1 MDIGERK
8 GDNANDCKAQPMT
21 KPESLFLVNTTSKP
35 AVRSEF
41 VTVDGEPYI
50 CIRHVDQLDPF
61 LMSVVSDSDHWLFV
75 GSNSPFTAGR
85 IDPDNALFPYQTVDK
100 ILRHSDT
107 SGALSILLV
116 RKGDRWALW
125 EPWQASGRIY
135 HIDRHLYK
143 HIYGAGVIFEEINH
157 DLGLRFRW
165 SLSTCEPYGFVR
177 ECLLECL
184 GDATPVEV
192 RYLDGWH
199 QLLPPG
205 VDQETFA
212 RLSYLTEAYMR
223 HECVDEGSLGIFT
236 LNAAITDR
244 AEACE
249 SLRAACAWSIGHA
262 HPVVLLSK
270 RQVPAFCRGEF
281 VQPEREIRGE
291 FGNYLVADSMTIA
304 PGRPHHWFTVADTR
318 LDHSALVRLQDQ
330 LKEPLDLERSL
341 RQSLAA
347 NRNNLR
353 RRIAAA
359 DGLQQTADQSA
370 SVHHFANVLFNCMR
384 GGTFNDS
391 YRFPGKDLASFISA
405 HSTTVYASHQQWLEE
420 LPEFLTLAQLHQEVA
435 KRNDIHLSR
444 LAHEYLPLSFSRRH
458 GDPSRPWNR
467 FDIHIKD
474 EQGRPLYAYQGNW
487 RDIFQNWES
496 LAQSYPSWLEQMI
509 RVFLNASTA
518 DGYNPYRITRNGVD
532 WEISDPK
539 DPWSHIGYWGDHQ
552 IIYLLRLLESQERF
566 QPGQLASQLRAET
579 CVYTHVPYEIDGFD
593 EIVADPQHTITFN
606 HSLHQLLMSRNRQL
620 GADGKL
626 LTDDRGE
633 IILVSLAEKLLVP
646 LLVKLGN
653 FVPGGGIWLNTQRPE
668 WNDANNALA
677 GWGLSMVT
685 VCHLRRYLAFC
696 DRIFAA
702 SGNKPVPL
710 SAPVARLLAEIT
722 SLLRDAAKQAGAGFD
737 DASRFHLMEALG
749 RAGETHRRAIY
760 NGGKNDRK
768 IVPLG
773 ALRGLVEAA
782 LPVIESTMR
791 ANRRRDG
798 LFHSY
803 NVLHLD
809 GDRARVAHLYPMLEG
824 QVAVL
829 SSGLL
834 KSAEALAVL
843 RALRASALYRAD
855 QHSYLLY
862 PDRELPSFLSRNTL
876 TGAPPLN
883 DPSIFVADEQEQWHF
898 QADLRSAS
906 DVAKRLDRLQAD
918 DDTRKAVLELWEATF
933 SHSEF
938 TGRSGTF
945 FAFEGLG
952 SIYWHMVVKLLLAV
966 QECHREALRK
976 GSDPEVTKALAEAY
990 DDVRQGLG
998 FCKTP
1003 DAYGAFPTDPYSHS
1017 PRHRGAQQPGMTGQ
1031 VKEEILTRWGELG
1044 IVVEDGRLNFAPRL
1058 LHQAEFFS
1066 SPQRLLYLDMQNREQ
1081 SRELPANSLGFTYCQ
1096 VPVSYQLADAASI
1109 LVERA
1114 DGTQET
1120 IRGSALGDTDS
1131 VSVLTRNGKI
1141 SRLTVFVP
1149 RAELRP

>member
-1 MDIGERK
+1 
-8 GDNANDCKAQPMT
+8 MT
-21 KPESLFLVNTTSKP
+21 KPESLFVVNTASEPT
-35 AVRSEF
+35 VRSEF
-41 VTVDGEPYI
+41 VTVDGDPYI
-50 CIRHVDQLDPF
+50 CIRHVDQLNPF

-85 IDPDNALFPYQTVDK
+85 IDPDHALFPYQTADK
-100 ILRHSDT
+100 ILRHADT
-107 SGALSILLV
+107 SGALSVLLV
-116 RKGDRWALW
+116 RAGERWALW
-125 EPWQASGRIY
+125 EPWQASGRVY
-135 HIDRHLYK
+135 RIDRHLYK
-143 HIYGAGVIFEEINH
+143 HIHGVSVIFEEINH

-165 SLSTCEPYGFVR
+165 NLSTCEPYGFVR
-177 ECLLECL
+177 ECVLDRLH
-184 GDATPVEV
+184 DAPPVEV

-205 VDQETFA
+205 VDQETFS
-212 RLSYLTEAYMR
+212 RFSYLAEAYMR
-223 HECVDEGSLGIFT
+223 HECRDGESLGIFT

-249 SLRAACAWSIGHA
+249 SLRSACAWSIGHA
-262 HPVVLLSK
+262 RPVVLLSK
-270 RQVPAFCRGEF
+270 QQVPSFCRGEF
-281 VQPEREIRGE
+281 VRPEHEIRGE
-291 FGNYLVADSMTIA
+291 FGAYLVADSVTLA
-304 PGRPHHWFTVADTR
+304 PGKPYHWFTVADTG
-318 LDHSALVRLQDQ
+318 LDHAALVRLRDE
-330 LKEPLDLERSL
+330 LKTPSALEHSL
-341 RQSLAA
+341 RQSLTA
-347 NRNNLR
+347 NRMGLR

-359 DGLQQTADQSA
+359 DGLQQTADESA

-384 GGTFNDS
+384 GGAFNDS
-391 YRFPGKDLASFISA
+391 YRFPGKDFEDFVRV
-405 HSTTVYASHQQWLEE
+405 HSTIVHASHQQWLEE
-420 LPEFLTLAQLHQEVA
+420 LPESLALNQLHHEVA
-435 KRNDIHLSR
+435 KRNDVHLSR

-496 LAQSYPSWLEQMI
+496 LAQSYPTWLGQMI
-509 RVFLNASTA
+509 HVFLNSSTA

-532 WEISDPK
+532 WEVSDPK

-566 QPGQLASQLRAET
+566 QPDQLTNQLRMET
-579 CVYTHVPYEIDGFD
+579 CVYAHVPYEIDGFD
-593 EIVADPQHTITFN
+593 ETVADPRHTITFN
-606 HSLHQLLMSRNRQL
+606 HSLHQLLMSRARQL

-633 IILVSLAEKLLVP
+633 IVLVSLAEKLLVP
-646 LLVKLGN
+646 LLVKLSN

-685 VCHLRRYLAFC
+685 VCHLHRYLKFC
-696 DRIFAA
+696 DRIFPA
-702 SGNKPVPL
+702 SGDKPVPL
-710 SAPVARLLAEIT
+710 SAPVARLLTDIT
-722 SLLRDAAKQAGAGFD
+722 SILIDAAKPMERGFD
-737 DASRFHLMEALG
+737 DTSRFQLMDALG
-749 RAGETHRRAIY
+749 RAGEKHRHAIY
-760 NGGKNDRK
+760 NGGKHDRK

-773 ALRGLVEAA
+773 ALRRLVEAA
-782 LPVIESTMR
+782 LPVIESTIR
-791 ANRRRDG
+791 GNRRRDG

-803 NVLHLD
+803 NVLHLG

-834 KSAEALAVL
+834 KPTEALAVL

-862 PDRELPSFLSRNTL
+862 PDHELPSFLERNTL
-876 TGAPPLN
+876 KGRPPLK
-883 DPSIFVADEQEQWHF
+883 DPSLFVADKQGQWHF

-906 DVAKRLDRLQAD
+906 DVAKHLERLQVD
-918 DDTRKAVLELWEATF
+918 EDTRKAVRELWEATF
-933 SHSEF
+933 RHSEF

-952 SIYWHMVVKLLLAV
+952 SIYWHMVVKLLLAA
-966 QECHREALRK
+966 QECHREAVREA
-976 GSDPEVTKALAEAY
+976 SDPEVTKALAEMY
-990 DDVRQGLG
+990 DDIRRGLG
-998 FCKTP
+998 FTKTP
-1003 DAYGAFPTDPYSHS
+1003 DVYGAFPTDPYSHS

-1044 IVVEDGRLNFAPRL
+1044 IGVEDGRLHFAPRL
-1058 LHQAEFFS
+1058 LHQAEFFPS
-1066 SPQRLLYLDMQNREQ
+1066 TQRFSYLDVQNREQ
-1081 SRELPANSLGFTYCQ
+1081 SWELPAHSLAFTYCQ
-1096 VPVSYQLADAASI
+1096 IPISYRLADEASI

-1120 IRGSALGDTDS
+1120 VRGNALGVNDS
-1131 VSVLTRNGKI
+1131 VAVFTRSGKI
-1141 SRLTVFVP
+1141 SRLTVLVP
-1149 RAELRP
+1149 RKDLRP

>member
-8 GDNANDCKAQPMT
+8 GHNANDCRMRLMT
-21 KPESLFLVNTTSKP
+21 KPESLFVVNTGSKS
-35 AVRSEF
+35 AVRNEF

-50 CIRHVDQLDPF
+50 CIRHVDQLNPF
-61 LMSVVSDSDHWLFV
+61 LMSVVSDNDHWLFV

-85 IDPDNALFPYQTVDK
+85 IDPDHALFPYQTADK
-100 ILRHSDT
+100 ILRHPDT
-107 SGALSILLV
+107 SGAFSAMLV
-116 RKGDRWALW
+116 RAGERWVLW

-135 HIDRHLYK
+135 CIDRHLYK
-143 HIYGAGVIFEEINH
+143 HIHGASVIFEEINH

-165 SLSTCEPYGFVR
+165 NLSTCEPYGFVR
-177 ECLLECL
+177 ECVLERL
-184 GDATPVEV
+184 HDAPPVEV

-205 VDQETFA
+205 VDQETFG
-212 RLSYLTEAYMR
+212 RLSYLAEAYMR
-223 HECVDEGSLGIFT
+223 HECGDGELLGIFT

-249 SLRAACAWSIGHA
+249 SLRAACSWSIGHA
-262 HPVVLLSK
+262 HPVILLSK
-270 RQVPAFCRGEF
+270 QQVPAFCRGEF
-281 VQPEREIRGE
+281 VRPEHEIRGE
-291 FGNYLVADSMTIA
+291 FGAYLVADSVTIA
-304 PGRPHHWFTVADTR
+304 PGDPHHWFMVADTGF
-318 LDHSALVRLQDQ
+318 DHAALVRLRHE
-330 LKEPLDLERSL
+330 LKEPAVLAHSL
-341 RQSLAA
+341 RQSLTA
-347 NRNNLR
+347 NRNGLR

-384 GGTFNDS
+384 GGVFNDS
-391 YRFPGKDLASFISA
+391 YRFSGKDFADFVRV
-405 HSTTVYASHQQWLEE
+405 HSTIVHAGHQQWLEE
-420 LPEFLTLAQLHQEVA
+420 LPELLALAQLHREVA
-435 KRNDIHLSR
+435 KRKDVHLLR

-474 EQGRPLYAYQGNW
+474 EEGRPLYAYQGNW

-496 LAQSYPSWLEQMI
+496 LAQSYPAWLGQMI

-552 IIYLLRLLESQERF
+552 IVYLLRLLESQERF
-566 QPGQLASQLRAET
+566 QPGQLASQLRAEA
-579 CVYTHVPYEIDGFD
+579 CVYAHVPYEIDTFD
-593 EIVADPQHTITFN
+593 EIVADPRHTITFN
-606 HSLHQLLMSRNRQL
+606 HSLHQLLMSRARQL

-633 IILVSLAEKLLVP
+633 IVLVSLAEKLLVP
-646 LLVKLGN
+646 LLVKLSN

-685 VCHLRRYLAFC
+685 VCHLRRYLKFC

-702 SGNKPVPL
+702 SGDKPVPL
-710 SAPVARLLAEIT
+710 SAPAARLLADIT
-722 SLLRDAAKQAGAGFD
+722 SILLDAAKSMEQGFD
-737 DASRFHLMEALG
+737 DASRFQLMAALG
-749 RAGETHRRAIY
+749 RAGEKHRHAIY
-760 NGGKNDRK
+760 TGGKHDRK

-782 LPVIESTMR
+782 LPVIESTIR
-791 ANRRRDG
+791 GNRRRDG

-834 KSAEALAVL
+834 NPAEALIVL

-862 PDRELPSFLSRNTL
+862 PDRELPSFFDRNTL
-876 TGAPPLN
+876 TGRPPLK
-883 DPSIFVADEQEQWHF
+883 DPSLFVTDEQGRWHF

-906 DVAKRLDRLQAD
+906 DVAKRLESLQTD
-918 DDTRKAVLELWEATF
+918 EDTQKAVLELWEATF
-933 SHSEF
+933 RHSEF

-952 SIYWHMVVKLLLAV
+952 SIYWHMVVKLLLAA
-966 QECHREALRK
+966 QECHREALRE
-976 GSDPEVTKALAEAY
+976 GSDPDVTKALAEAY
-990 DDVRQGLG
+990 DDIRQGLG

-1044 IVVEDGRLNFAPRL
+1044 IAVEDGKLCFAPRL
-1058 LHQAEFFS
+1058 LHQAEFFPS
-1066 SPQRLLYLDMQNREQ
+1066 AQRFLYLDVQNEEQ
-1081 SRELPANSLGFTYCQ
+1081 SWELPANSLGFTYCQ
-1096 VPVSYQLADAASI
+1096 VPISYRLADDGSI

-1120 IRGSALGDTDS
+1120 IRGNTLGAADS
-1131 VSVLTRNGKI
+1131 VSVFTRTGKI

-1149 RAELRP
+1149 RTDLRP